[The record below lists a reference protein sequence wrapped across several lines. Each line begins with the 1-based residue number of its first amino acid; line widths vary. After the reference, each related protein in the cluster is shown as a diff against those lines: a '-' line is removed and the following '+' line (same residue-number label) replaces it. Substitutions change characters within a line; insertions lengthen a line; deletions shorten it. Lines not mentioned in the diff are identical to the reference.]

1 MVSLR
6 SSLAQVVTRRVA
18 TFSWLLFLA
27 LMTMTLPLKAG
38 EFPQLDAWLG
48 SQEKIQTWS
57 ADFVQTRSFKALTQ
71 PLMATGQVWFTAPQR
86 FRWELGRPAQT
97 LAIRRTNE
105 MMVIYPRLKR
115 AEVYPLGGV
124 ERSPWQD
131 TLALLEA
138 GLPRSAAD
146 VESRFRVL
154 TVTNSGADCHLV
166 MQPKSSSARR
176 WVSEIEIVF
185 STNSL
190 ALLAT
195 SLAFPDGSRLRN
207 DFTNAVVNA
216 PVDEALFNPVLGP
229 EYKIVEPLKKQ

>member
-6 SSLAQVVTRRVA
+6 SSLAQVVTWRAA
-18 TFSWLLFLA
+18 TFSLLLFLA
-27 LMTMTLPLKAG
+27 LMAMPLKAG
-38 EFPQLDAWLG
+38 EFPQIDAWLG

-57 ADFVQTRSFKALTQ
+57 ADFVQTRTFKALTQ

-86 FRWELGRPAQT
+86 FRWELGRPALT

-105 MMVIYPRLKR
+105 MMVLYPRLKR
-115 AEVYPLGGV
+115 AEVYALGGG

-138 GLPRSAAD
+138 GFPRSAAD

-154 TVTNSGADCHLV
+154 SVTNAGADCHLV

-216 PVDEALFNPVLGP
+216 PVDEALFNPVLGA
-229 EYKIVEPLKKQ
+229 EYKVVQPLKKP

>member
-1 MVSLR
+1 MFL
-6 SSLAQVVTRRVA
+6 LLLLVV
-18 TFSWLLFLA
+18 LL
-27 LMTMTLPLKAG
+27 TTILPLKAG

-57 ADFVQTRSFKALTQ
+57 ADFIQTRTFKALAQ

-86 FRWELGRPAQT
+86 FRWELGRPALT
-97 LAIRRTNE
+97 LAIQRTNE
-105 MMVIYPRLKR
+105 MLVIYPRLKR
-115 AEVYPLGGV
+115 AEIYSLAGA

-138 GLPRSAAD
+138 GFPRSAAD

-154 TVTNSGADCHLV
+154 TVTNAGADCHLV

-207 DFTNAVVNA
+207 DFTNEIVNA
-216 PVDEALFNPVLGP
+216 PVEEALFNPVLGP
-229 EYKIVEPLKKQ
+229 DYKIVESLKK

>member
-6 SSLAQVVTRRVA
+6 SSLAQVLTRRA
-18 TFSWLLFLA
+18 ALFSWLPFLA
-27 LMTMTLPLKAG
+27 LMAMPLGAG

-57 ADFVQTRSFKALTQ
+57 ADFVQTRTFKALAQ

-86 FRWELGRPAQT
+86 FRWELGRPALT

-105 MMVIYPRLKR
+105 MLVIYPRLKR
-115 AEVYPLGGV
+115 AEVYALGGE

-138 GLPRSAAD
+138 GFPRSAAD
-146 VESRFRVL
+146 LEGHFRILSVSNVSEQAQL
-154 TVTNSGADCHLV
+154 NL
-166 MQPKSSSARR
+166 QPKSATARR
-176 WVSEIEIVF
+176 WVSQIQIAF
-185 STNSL
+185 STNTL

-195 SLAFPDGSRLRN
+195 ELKFSDGSTLRN
-207 DFTNAVVNA
+207 DFTNATVNA
-216 PVDEALFNPVLGP
+216 TVDDALFNPKLDADI
-229 EYKIVEPLKKQ
+229 KIVEPLKK